1 MGLTM
6 QKDEKFERETNKK
19 EDSFFKRRR
28 EEMRERL
35 TGKDEIEVRRR
46 LHTLVS
52 FFLTAATTYLIGGSK
67 LFFGTYPLAI
77 AFACS
82 SKKHLPAVAVGL
94 LAAVIGGMP
103 AVYGYI
109 CVAVLLIRMLSMLLP
124 LVFSETIG
132 SRGDHNKQIIKYGAK
147 GDEQD
152 RSEEE
157 KGFGSLF
164 SEDLHVKALCSALG
178 GAIGGVFLVLRD
190 DFSFYSLCGMLTLIF
205 LPPVATLLFGG
216 VLGEERY
223 KKEWYSCVSM
233 GAIVFLAVLT
243 SAEKTVLGMPMT
255 PFLAI
260 LLTLCISSQRGIFFG
275 LGAALLC
282 GLAFD
287 PLYMILLVLSAALF
301 CIVSAVKRNA
311 GIAAVCGLIV
321 VWCYY
326 IGGEQGLV
334 KVLPP
339 MLLAIPIYMLVDK
352 YREMMNAPYARAE
365 VAGGLYFA
373 EAVTE
378 KTKNAAVKD
387 RLSTLEATFSSLS
400 ETFYKLSDRFRRP
413 DVLGIRQITDT
424 AFERVCEGCRNRERC
439 WGADYSNTLESVRR
453 VTSALHT
460 KGTVEASD
468 LTEKFVSECIGHKRL
483 LDEVNSEV
491 SEATQRIIN
500 GGKASFF
507 ADNYDDITAILKDA
521 LGSDSEEYECDLDA
535 GKKVFEYIYSE
546 GLRVGGVVVYGKRC
560 KHVVAKGISNSDKL
574 SAEKAAELCQKISA
588 IVGADLSD
596 PVIEVGRDGAVMLL
610 HSRPTVKAICAHGRL
625 SRSGRKWTS
634 NDPDEPLIDPLEES
648 EDETCGDMTDAF
660 VTDNSYFYSLISDGM
675 GSGPEAAFTS
685 GVCSMF
691 MQKMLSAGNR
701 ADITLR
707 MLNNVIRSENMG
719 CGRECSATV
728 DLLELDLMSGTAAF
742 VKSGAA
748 PTYIAREG
756 TVYKISS
763 RTMPMG
769 IIKNADARITKFDT
783 KAGDIIIMMS
793 DGCCPDSEDC
803 TWLVEY
809 LCSYMSKGKRT
820 VSVGEELSERLRDE
834 ILNEAVKNLA
844 PDRERD
850 DISVSVVVVG

>member
-1 MGLTM
+1 M
-6 QKDEKFERETNKK
+6 QKDEKFEREKSKN
-19 EDSFFKRRR
+19 EEGFFKKRR

-46 LHTLVS
+46 LHALVS
-52 FFLTAATTYLIGGSK
+52 FFLTAALSYLLGGAR
-67 LFFGTYPLAI
+67 LFFGTYPLGI
-77 AFACS
+77 ALACS
-82 SKKHLPAVAVGL
+82 SKKHLSAVAVGL
-94 LAAVIGGMP
+94 VAAVIGGLP
-103 AVYGYI
+103 AVYGYVCI
-109 CVAVLLIRMLSMLLP
+109 AVLLIRMLATLLP
-124 LVFSETIG
+124 MVFSETVG
-132 SRGDHNKQIIKYGAK
+132 RRGDQSKELIKYNNK
-147 GDEQD
+147 GVEKDEV
-152 RSEEE
+152 
-157 KGFGSLF
+157 
-164 SEDLHVKALCSALG
+164 SEDEGFSRLFFENLHVKVLCSALG

-190 DFSFYSLCGMLTLIF
+190 DFSFYSLCGMLTLVF
-205 LPPVATLLFGG
+205 LPPVATLLLGG

-223 KKEWYSCVSM
+223 KKEWYAYLSAGS
-233 GAIVFLAVLT
+233 IIFSAVLV
-243 SAEKTVLGMPMT
+243 SAEKTVLGMPMA
-255 PFLAI
+255 PFLAM
-260 LLTLCISSQRGIFFG
+260 LLTLCVAADKGIFFG
-275 LGAALLC
+275 IAAALLC
-282 GLAFD
+282 GVAFD
-287 PLYMILLVLSAALF
+287 TTYVILLVLAAVLF

-311 GIAAVCGLIV
+311 GVAAVCGLIV

-334 KVLPP
+334 RVLPP
-339 MLLAIPIYMLVDK
+339 MLLAIPLYMLVDK
-352 YREMMNAPYARAE
+352 YREMMSAPYAHAE

-378 KTKNAAVKD
+378 KTKNDAVKD

-413 DVLGIRQITDT
+413 DVLGIRQITDS
-424 AFERVCEGCRNRERC
+424 AFERVCEGCRNRDRC
-439 WGADYSNTLESVRR
+439 WGVDYSDTLEAVRR

-460 KGTVEASD
+460 KGAAAATD
-468 LTEKFVSECIGHKRL
+468 LPEKFVSECVRCERL
-483 LDEVNSEV
+483 IDEVNSTI
-491 SEATQRIIN
+491 SEATQKIIN
-500 GGKASFF
+500 GGKANFF
-507 ADNYDDITAILKDA
+507 AANYDDITAILKDA

-535 GKKVFEYIYSE
+535 GKKVFEYLYSE
-546 GLRVGGVVVYGKRC
+546 GFRVGGVVVYGKRC
-560 KHVVAKGISNSDKL
+560 KYVVAKEVSQSDKL
-574 SAEKAAELCQKISA
+574 SAQRASEISKRIGS

-634 NDPDEPLIDPLEES
+634 SAPEDSPIPDPIKDDEN
-648 EDETCGDMTDAF
+648 ETCGDMTDAF
-660 VTDNSYFYSLISDGM
+660 VTDNSYFYSLVSDGM
-675 GSGPEAAFTS
+675 GSGPEAAYTS
-685 GVCSMF
+685 GVCAMF

-803 TWLVEY
+803 AWLVEY
-809 LCSYMSKGKRT
+809 LCNYMSKGKRT
-820 VSVGEELSERLRDE
+820 VSVGEELCERLRDE
-834 ILNEAVKNLA
+834 LLTEAVKNLA

>member
-1 MGLTM
+1 M
-6 QKDEKFERETNKK
+6 QKDEKFEREKGKN
-19 EDSFFKRRR
+19 EEGFFQRRR
-28 EEMRERL
+28 EELRERL

-46 LHTLVS
+46 LHAMVS
-52 FFLTAATTYLIGGSK
+52 FFMTAALSYLLGGAR
-67 LFFGTYPLAI
+67 LFFGTYPIGI
-77 AFACS
+77 ALACS
-82 SKKHLPAVAVGL
+82 SKKHLSAVAVGL

-103 AVYGYI
+103 TVYGYI
-109 CVAVLLIRMLSMLLP
+109 CIAVLLIRMLSTLLP
-124 LVFSETIG
+124 MVFSETIG
-132 SRGDHNKQIIKYGAK
+132 RRGDQSKEIVKYGVK
-147 GDEQD
+147 EKKKDEPAD
-152 RSEEE
+152 DV
-157 KGFGSLF
+157 GFGGLF
-164 SEDLHVKALCSALG
+164 SETLHVKMLCSALG

-205 LPPVATLLFGG
+205 LPPLATLTFGG

-223 KKEWYSCVSM
+223 KKEWYAYVSI
-233 GAIVFLAVLT
+233 GAIILLSVLASVD
-243 SAEKTVLGMPMT
+243 KTVLGMPMA
-255 PFLAI
+255 PFLAM
-260 LLTLCISSQRGIFFG
+260 LLTLCVAADKGIFFG
-275 LGAALLC
+275 IAAALLC
-282 GLAFD
+282 GVAFD
-287 PLYMILLVLSAALF
+287 ATYIILLVLSAALF

-311 GIAAVCGLIV
+311 GVAAVCGLIV

-326 IGGEQGLV
+326 IGGEQGLIR
-334 KVLPP
+334 VLPP

-365 VAGGLYFA
+365 AAGGLYFA

-400 ETFYKLSDRFRRP
+400 ETFYKLSNRFRRP
-413 DVLGIRQITDT
+413 DVLGIRQITDS
-424 AFERVCEGCRNRERC
+424 AFEKVCEGCRNRDRC
-439 WGADYSNTLESVRR
+439 WGADYSDTLEAVRR

-460 KGTVEASD
+460 KGTVAESD
-468 LTEKFVSECIGHKRL
+468 LPENFMSECVSCERII
-483 LDEVNSEV
+483 DEVNSTV
-491 SEATQRIIN
+491 SETTQKMIN
-500 GGKASFF
+500 GGKANFF
-507 ADNYDDITAILKDA
+507 AANYDDITAILKDA

-535 GKKVFEYIYSE
+535 GKKVFEYLFSE
-546 GLRVGGVVVYGKRC
+546 GIHVNGVVVYGKRC
-560 KHVVAKGISNSDKL
+560 KHVVAKGVSQSDKL
-574 SAEKAAELCQKISA
+574 SAQKASEISKR
-588 IVGADLSD
+588 IGSMIGADLSD
-596 PVIEVGRDGAVMLL
+596 PVIEVGRDGAVMLI
-610 HSRPTVKAICAHGRL
+610 HSRPTVKATCSHGRL

-634 NDPDEPLIDPLEES
+634 SDPEDVPIPDPIEDD

-660 VTDNSYFYSLISDGM
+660 VTDNSYFYSLVSDGM
-675 GSGPEAAFTS
+675 GSGPEAAYTS
-685 GVCSMF
+685 GVCAMF

-748 PTYIAREG
+748 PTYIARDG

-809 LCSYMSKGKRT
+809 LCNYMSKRKKS
-820 VSVGEELSERLRDE
+820 VSVGEELCERLRDE
-834 ILNEAVKNLA
+834 LLNEAVKNLA

>member
-1 MGLTM
+1 M

-52 FFLTAATTYLIGGSK
+52 FFLTAAMSYLLGGSK
-67 LFFGTYPLAI
+67 LFFGTYPLGI
-77 AFACS
+77 ALACS

-103 AVYGYI
+103 TVYGYI
-109 CVAVLLIRMLSMLLP
+109 CIAVLLIRMLSTLLP
-124 LVFSETIG
+124 MVFSETIG
-132 SRGDHNKQIIKYGAK
+132 RRGNRGKEVIKYGVI
-147 GDEQD
+147 GEEQD
-152 RSEEE
+152 DSSEEI
-157 KGFGSLF
+157 GFGGLF
-164 SEDLHVKALCSALG
+164 SETLHVKLLCSALG

-205 LPPVATLLFGG
+205 LPPVATLVFGG

-223 KKEWYSCVSM
+223 KKEWYACIAV
-233 GAIVFLAVLT
+233 GAIIFLSVLA
-243 SAEKTVLGMPMT
+243 SVGKTVLGMPMA

-260 LLTLCISSQRGIFFG
+260 LLTLCVAADKGIFFG
-275 LGAALLC
+275 IAAALLC
-282 GLAFD
+282 GTAFD
-287 PLYMILLVLSAALF
+287 ATYIILLVLSAVLF

-311 GIAAVCGLIV
+311 GVAAVCGLIV

-326 IGGEQGLV
+326 IGGEQGLIR
-334 KVLPP
+334 VLPP

-400 ETFYKLSDRFRRP
+400 ETFYKLSNRFRRP
-413 DVLGIRQITDT
+413 DVLGIRQITDS
-424 AFERVCEGCRNRERC
+424 AFEKVCEGCRNRERC
-439 WGADYSNTLESVRR
+439 WGADYSDTLEAVRR

-460 KGTVEASD
+460 KGTIAASD
-468 LTEKFVSECIGHKRL
+468 LPEKFVSECVRCEKII
-483 LDEVNSEV
+483 DEVNSTV
-491 SEATQRIIN
+491 SETTQKMIN
-500 GGKASFF
+500 GGKANFF
-507 ADNYDDITAILKDA
+507 AANYDDITAILKDA

-535 GKKVFEYIYSE
+535 AKKVFEYLYSE
-546 GLRVGGVVVYGKRC
+546 GIHVNGVVVYGKRC
-560 KHVVAKGISNSDKL
+560 KHVVAKGVSQSDKL
-574 SAEKAAELCQKISA
+574 SAQKAAEISKR
-588 IVGADLSD
+588 ISSIIGADLSD
-596 PVIEVGRDGAVMLL
+596 PVIEVGRDGAVMLI
-610 HSRPTVKAICAHGRL
+610 HSRPTVKAACSHGRL
-625 SRSGRKWTS
+625 SRSGRRWTS
-634 NDPDEPLIDPLEES
+634 SDPEDVPIPDPIEGD

-660 VTDNSYFYSLISDGM
+660 VTNNSYFYSLVSDGM
-675 GSGPEAAFTS
+675 GSGPEAAYTS
-685 GVCSMF
+685 GVCAMF

-748 PTYIAREG
+748 PTYIARDG

-803 TWLVEY
+803 AWLVEY

-834 ILNEAVKNLA
+834 ILREAVRNLD
-844 PDRERD
+844 PERERD